1 MDSPTLGP
9 HLTGPMKNPIVYTL
23 VGGLVLFV
31 WQFLSFAAINLHGE
45 AQTYTEKDQQILEF
59 LDSIDLEPGMYA
71 LGAPSDAERTDPA
84 LQEAYLERMEGQ
96 PWAQLNY
103 QAAWSNDMT
112 GNLLRSLVMNLLT
125 AFLLFWMMKNLTDP
139 TLVRRVMLAVF
150 VGWAGFMFFPYS
162 NFIWYKKP
170 DIWAHLIDGT
180 VPFALLGWLGPKQ
193 A

>member
-1 MDSPTLGP
+1 
-9 HLTGPMKNPIVYTL
+9 MKNPIVYTL

-31 WQFLSFAAINLHGE
+31 WQFFSFAAINLHGE

-59 LDSIDLEPGMYA
+59 LDSIELEPGMYA

-103 QAAWSNDMT
+103 QAAWTNDMT

-125 AFLLFWMMKNLTDP
+125 GTMHRIAQPGLTSP
-139 TLVRRVMLAVF
+139 AEEWATVS
-150 VGWAGFMFFPYS
+150 GWKFGRSWTFEL
-162 NFIWYKKP
+162 
-170 DIWAHLIDGT
+170 HLSSR
-180 VPFALLGWLGPKQ
+180 PPSAAAL
-193 A
+193 

>member
-1 MDSPTLGP
+1 
-9 HLTGPMKNPIVYTL
+9 MKNPIVYTL

-103 QAAWSNDMT
+103 QAAWSSDMT
-112 GNLLRSLVMNLLT
+112 GNLFRSLVMNLLT
-125 AFLLFWMMKNLTDP
+125 AFLLFWMMKNLADP
-139 TLVRRVMLAVF
+139 TLARRVMLAVF

-180 VPFALLGWLGPKQ
+180 VPFALLGWLGPKR

>member
-1 MDSPTLGP
+1 
-9 HLTGPMKNPIVYTL
+9 MKNPIVYTL

-96 PWAQLNY
+96 SWAQLNY

-125 AFLLFWMMKNLTDP
+125 AFLLFWMMKNLADP
-139 TLVRRVMLAVF
+139 TLARRVMLAVF

-180 VPFALLGWLGPKQ
+180 VPFALLGWLGPKR